1 MSDFMAYTGEGR
13 PSAPS
18 MSAPI
23 DHGAHWGLASMFIG
37 AVLLIGSPIILVV
50 NILMAAFGPRALR
63 MGREDIFLAT
73 SGFQLAL
80 VLLVL
85 LGLCGVA
92 FAIRS
97 LTLARSEHHSI
108 ALGLA
113 GLLLCLVGLV
123 VLLIIGADSV
133 AVLSW
138 FNRNPNG

>member
-1 MSDFMAYTGEGR
+1 MSNIMAYTGEAKA
-13 PSAPS
+13 SAPVV
-18 MSAPI
+18 SAPI

-63 MGREDIFLAT
+63 MGQEDIFLAT
-73 SGFQLAL
+73 SGFELAL
-80 VLLVL
+80 LLLVM

-92 FAIRS
+92 FAVRS
-97 LTLARSEHHSI
+97 LTLARTEHHSI

-113 GLLLCLVGLV
+113 GLLLCVVGLV
-123 VLLIIGADSV
+123 VLLIVGADSV